1 MIIVIKE
8 HYNIGKESPRPT
20 QVIRHMGQYL
30 EDKGLLSFNAEYIW
44 ERRKD
49 LQGYEFTAET
59 LGHPP
64 YTLCEVTA
72 NGRIDHIEGIVG
84 DLWHG
89 ILEKSL
95 NFTTKLSLPQ
105 IVIGEILKKMDL
117 GQVWLVD

>member
-59 LGHPP
+59 LGHPS
-64 YTLCEVTA
+64 YTQFEVNG

-89 ILEKSL
+89 ILEKTL
-95 NFTTKLSLPQ
+95 NFTTKVSLPPD
-105 IVIGEILKKMDL
+105 GYWGNLEEN
-117 GQVWLVD
+117 